1 MDVRTV
7 MTKVFVTGL
16 KVQAE
21 IGVYKHEIGRVQPL
35 VVDVELDVPTAG
47 ADRLSETLNYE
58 TILDAARD
66 IAGQGHIEL
75 VETFAERL
83 ARACLADARVTRARV
98 RVEKPL
104 ALPPKWS
111 KLPMGRLHAMTDHL
125 DYSATEDRTMPA
137 VVYALYFLAF
147 ATGFTAI
154 IGVVLAYVNQNS
166 AGPLM
171 RSQEVSAR
179 RVHGPLTAFTLSGS
193 ESISVGLAAP

>member
-1 MDVRTV
+1 MTGSVRTV

-21 IGVYKHEIGRVQPL
+21 IGVYRHEIGRVQPL

-66 IAGQGHIEL
+66 IASQGHIEL

-83 ARACLADARVTRARV
+83 AHACLVDPRVTRARV

-104 ALPPKWS
+104 ALAP
-111 KLPMGRLHAMTDHL
+111 D
-125 DYSATEDRTMPA
+125 A
-137 VVYALYFLAF
+137 VGA
-147 ATGFTAI
+147 
-154 IGVVLAYVNQNS
+154 GV
-166 AGPLM
+166 
-171 RSQEVSAR
+171 EI
-179 RVHGPLTAFTLSGS
+179 TLVRG
-193 ESISVGLAAP
+193 